1 MNNQGTL
8 YIVATPIGNLEDIT
22 QRALN
27 TLKNADLIA
36 CEDTRHTGRLLAAY
50 GIKNK
55 MTSYHQHNENESTN
69 KIITKLQAGE
79 NVALTSDAGTP
90 LISDPGYP
98 LVRECHKQNITVTPV
113 VGACAVI
120 ALLSA
125 SGLPTNEFQFVGFL
139 PAKSQAREKAL
150 SLLKSATQTT
160 VLYESTHRISA
171 SLESI
176 KKIIGKE
183 RLIAIG
189 REMTKSFETIKLGTV
204 SEISEFIKADSNQLK
219 GEFVLAIA
227 GNIKEVVTELQPEHL
242 QLAKDISKELP
253 PKKAAKIVANHFGI
267 KSKIIY
273 NALIQL
279 D

>member
-69 KIITKLQAGE
+69 KIITRLLAGE

-98 LVRECHKQNITVTPV
+98 LVRECHKQNITVSPI

-150 SLLKSATQTT
+150 ELLKSASQTT
-160 VLYESTHRISA
+160 VLYESTHRILA

-176 KKIIGKE
+176 KKVIGKD
-183 RLIAIG
+183 RLIAMG

-204 SEISEFIKADSNQLK
+204 SETLDFIKADLNQLK

-227 GNIKEVVTELQPEHL
+227 GKVKEVVTELQHEHL
-242 QLAKDISKELP
+242 QLS
-253 PKKAAKIVANHFGI
+253 
-267 KSKIIY
+267 
-273 NALIQL
+273 LIHI
-279 D
+279 